1 MLHDLENMVYNTK
14 VLLSIKDANETTRS
28 WLFSEVISK
37 DKQVPGLWPP
47 VDADLGLFTASFWV

>member
-1 MLHDLENMVYNTK
+1 MRPHDY
-14 VLLSIKDANETTRS
+14 DF
-28 WLFSEVISK
+28 FSEVISK